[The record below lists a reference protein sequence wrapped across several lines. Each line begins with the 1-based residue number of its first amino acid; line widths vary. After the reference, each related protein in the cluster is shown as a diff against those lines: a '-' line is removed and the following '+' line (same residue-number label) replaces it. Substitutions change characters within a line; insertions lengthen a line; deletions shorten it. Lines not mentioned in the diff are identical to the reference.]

1 MPQAVIASSTTDRS
15 AVDAERQF
23 EPYRRELTG
32 YCYRMLGS
40 ASESEDAV
48 QETMIRAWRAF
59 DRFEGRSSV
68 RSWLYRIATN
78 VCLDMLGGAQRR
90 ARPMDLTERGTVD
103 SPLQQRAEVTWIGP
117 VPDASVLT
125 NDPEQAAV
133 NRESIKLAFIAMLQ
147 HLPPRQR
154 AVLIMREVLCWQRR
168 RGRRPARDHGGLGQQ
183 RAAARPGHARGR
195 AHRPHRSHAAGR
207 RPRAGAARQLPR
219 RLRALR
225 HGLVA
230 RPAARRR
237 HDVDAAVRPV
247 AAGPRRDRAVAARTR
262 APSAATRGSCRWRRT
277 ARSPMGSTGDSRTGP
292 TRRGR

>member
-117 VPDASVLT
+117 VPDAVGAHRRPRAGRRQPRVDQAGVHRHAPAPPAAPAGGADHARGVVL
-125 NDPEQAAV
+125 A
-133 NRESIKLAFIAMLQ
+133 
-147 HLPPRQR
+147 
-154 AVLIMREVLCWQRR
+154 RR
-168 RGRRPARDHGGLGQQ
+168 RGRRPARDHGGLRQQ
-183 RAAARPGHARGR
+183 RAAARSRHARGR

-207 RPRAGAARQLPR
+207 RSGAGSARQLPR

-230 RPAARRR
+230 RLAARRR
-237 HDVDAAVRPV
+237 HDVDASVRPV
-247 AAGPRRDRAVAARTR
+247 AAGPRRDRAVAARPGRRLPRTL
-262 APSAATRGSCRWRRT
+262 GSCPWRRT